1 MSHAS
6 GKDDGFWRGRRVLIT
21 GCTGLVGAWT
31 TRALVARGAHVVGLV
46 RDRVAGSDLRRGGL
60 IRKIDRVHGRLEDFQ
75 FLERVVNEHEIQTV
89 FHLAAQAIVGTAN
102 RSPLATFEA
111 NIRGTYNR
119 LEAARRSGL
128 NPHVVLASS
137 DKAYGVSKACA
148 DMLGRSYF
156 ESYGLPVCVTRCGN
170 FFGGGDL
177 NWNRLVPGAIRS
189 LLAGEAPVLRST
201 GRELRDYFYVRDG
214 AMAYI
219 HLAERM
225 AADETI
231 HGRAFNF
238 SANFRMN
245 SLEMIGAIC
254 RQLGSR
260 IEPRILG
267 TATNEIPAQR
277 VDSTLARER
286 LGWAPRWTF
295 DEALEETL
303 AWYRAHLAGLESEAS
318 GVDEPEAATGRR
330 LGRAA

>member
-1 MSHAS
+1 
-6 GKDDGFWRGRRVLIT
+6 
-21 GCTGLVGAWT
+21 
-31 TRALVARGAHVVGLV
+31 
-46 RDRVAGSDLRRGGL
+46 
-60 IRKIDRVHGRLEDFQ
+60 
-75 FLERVVNEHEIQTV
+75 
-89 FHLAAQAIVGTAN
+89 
-102 RSPLATFEA
+102 
-111 NIRGTYNR
+111 
-119 LEAARRSGL
+119 
-128 NPHVVLASS
+128 
-137 DKAYGVSKACA
+137 VSKACA

-156 ESYGLPVCVTRCGN
+156 KSYGLPVCVTRCGN

-201 GRELRDYFYVRDG
+201 GQELRDYFYVRDG

-225 AADETI
+225 AADDGI
-231 HGRAFNF
+231 HGEAFNF

-245 SLEMIGAIC
+245 SLEMIRAIC
-254 RQLGSR
+254 KQLGSR

-267 TATNEIPAQR
+267 TATNEIPSQR
-277 VDSTLARER
+277 VNSTLAREK

-303 AWYRAHLAGLESEAS
+303 AWYRAHLAGLENEA
-318 GVDEPEAATGRR
+318 VNLDEPAIPAGSR